1 MEQITLFC
9 LVYGVTPVE
18 DRIFPIHISRN
29 NTIAELCDMIVEK
42 RHDNYSGENLT
53 LWKMKKPIAVDGT
66 DGRVTILNKP
76 FDPSFNIG
84 NTLGGI
90 KMSALDEIYTHFST
104 NLDKKHIHIIVQ
116 CPDERK
122 EIHCSVIHGRKKS
135 TFQWIITRREELTLD
150 LLKGQIC
157 AHFPLLYN
165 TKKEYISIYRNGH
178 DKKVQTSFKISD
190 DNDLMKV
197 AWSSFYRTSLELFVE
212 TPQQAF
218 SNWSFQLLRDA
229 FKLNTSS
236 WDTLAEFQGQRC
248 DVTQYQQSIDYIV
261 YELIRRQVTLPY
273 IPTANEATRREFISC
288 VLHGVA
294 YCFNGKIKVV
304 PEYEIAGPF
313 GRAIQRNLRLRSS
326 GGHTSTELYGIV
338 TTALEWFIIKVI
350 ETDCIEEPIDVKIS
364 NLTPINLP
372 LTDRKLSKD
381 KLLEPVKDLF
391 SQILW
396 IFNDQF

>member
-1 MEQITLFC
+1 
-9 LVYGVTPVE
+9 
-18 DRIFPIHISRN
+18 
-29 NTIAELCDMIVEK
+29 
-42 RHDNYSGENLT
+42 
-53 LWKMKKPIAVDGT
+53 
-66 DGRVTILNKP
+66 
-76 FDPSFNIG
+76 
-84 NTLGGI
+84 
-90 KMSALDEIYTHFST
+90 MSALDEIYTHFST

-157 AHFPLLYN
+157 AHFPLLYD

-229 FKLNTSS
+229 FKLNASS
-236 WDTLAEFQGQRC
+236 WDTLAEFQGQR
-248 DVTQYQQSIDYIV
+248 
-261 YELIRRQVTLPY
+261 
-273 IPTANEATRREFISC
+273 
-288 VLHGVA
+288 
-294 YCFNGKIKVV
+294 
-304 PEYEIAGPF
+304 
-313 GRAIQRNLRLRSS
+313 LRSS
-326 GGHTSTELYGIV
+326 GEHTSTELYGIV

-350 ETDCIEEPIDVKIS
+350 ETDCIEEPIDVKIC
-364 NLTPINLP
+364 NLTPINLL

-381 KLLEPVKDLF
+381 KLLKPIKDLF

>member
-1 MEQITLFC
+1 
-9 LVYGVTPVE
+9 
-18 DRIFPIHISRN
+18 
-29 NTIAELCDMIVEK
+29 
-42 RHDNYSGENLT
+42 
-53 LWKMKKPIAVDGT
+53 
-66 DGRVTILNKP
+66 
-76 FDPSFNIG
+76 
-84 NTLGGI
+84 
-90 KMSALDEIYTHFST
+90 MSALDEIYTHFST

-157 AHFPLLYN
+157 AHFPLLYD

-212 TPQQAF
+212 IPQQAF

-229 FKLNTSS
+229 FKLNASS

-273 IPTANEATRREFISC
+273 VLTANEATRREFISC

-313 GRAIQRNLRLRSS
+313 GRGPVDWAVLMGDKIIVITEAKKDDIEQ
-326 GGHTSTELYGIV
+326 ELYGIV

-350 ETDCIEEPIDVKIS
+350 ETDCIEEPIDVKIC
-364 NLTPINLP
+364 NLTPINLL

-381 KLLEPVKDLF
+381 KLLEPIKDLF